1 MSSSAPPSAEGKAHD
16 KENKESKESKTTT
29 LNLDDVP
36 RYWYPDRTADMHQVG
51 IGYSPW
57 KEYALP
63 IALVIALPAL
73 IVKAL
78 IEYTNTTNVFE
89 LINQVQVA
97 LVETLEEHPSHSY
110 LLFSIL
116 VCIFLFILLFTCLY
130 FLRVKSTVYLVDF
143 ATYQPPDELKM
154 PHDRFMKRTR
164 EVGWFTEE
172 SIEFQEKLLYRTGLG
187 NETYFPPGIHKIP
200 PDLGM
205 QSAREEAEMVLSGCM
220 DDLLKKTKLNPKDI
234 DILIVNCSLFN
245 PTPSLAAM
253 VINKYKLR
261 SNIKSFNLSGM
272 GCSASVVAIDL
283 AKDLLQANR
292 NSIAVVLSTENITQN
307 WYTGNEK
314 AMLVQ
319 NTLFRMGGAGMMLS
333 NKLSFR
339 FSAKYRLY
347 CTVRVTKAASD
358 TAYQAVFQLE
368 DNSGTKK
375 GVRLAPGRELMAV
388 VGDAL
393 KTNLSTMGPMVL
405 PWTEQLKFFINLCA
419 RKIFPAKKIP
429 VYVPD
434 FKLAFQHFCIHAGGR
449 AIIDGLEQNLNL
461 SAYDVEPSR
470 ATLYRYGNTSSSS
483 IWYELN
489 FIELSHKVKKG
500 EKVWQ
505 IALGSGFKCNSAV
518 WVANRNIGK

>member
-1 MSSSAPPSAEGKAHD
+1 MSTPAPAATP
-16 KENKESKESKTTT
+16 ESKPTEAK
-29 LNLDDVP
+29 LNLDEP
-36 RYWYPDRTADMHQVG
+36 KYWYPDRLADMREVG
-51 IGYSPW
+51 QGYNNW
-57 KEYALP
+57 KDYAIPVGL
-63 IALVIALPAL
+63 AVVLPAL
-73 IVKAL
+73 IVHTLVQVTQTA
-78 IEYTNTTNVFE
+78 NVFD
-89 LINQVQVA
+89 LITQVHLA
-97 LVETLEEHPSHSY
+97 LVETLAEHPSHSY

-116 VCIFLFILLFTCLY
+116 CCIFLLVLLFTSLY
-130 FLRVKSTVYLVDF
+130 FLKAKSTVYLVDF
-143 ATYQPPDELKM
+143 STYQPPDELKM

-164 EVGWFTEE
+164 EVGWFTPE

-187 NETYFPPGIHKIP
+187 NETYFPPGIHKFP

-205 QSAREEAEMVLSGCM
+205 DSARKEAEMVLSGCM
-220 DDLLKKTKLNPKDI
+220 DNLLQKTKLNPRDI

-245 PTPSLAAM
+245 PTPSLTAM
-253 VINKYKLR
+253 IINKYKMR
-261 SNIKSFNLSGM
+261 SDIKSFNLSGM
-272 GCSASVVAIDL
+272 GCSAGVISIDL

-314 AMLVQ
+314 PMLVQ
-319 NTLFRMGGAGMMLS
+319 NTLFRMGGAGIMLS
-333 NKLSFR
+333 NKTADR
-339 FSAKYRLY
+339 HRAKYRLN
-347 CTVRVTKAASD
+347 CVVRVTKAASD
-358 TAYQAVFQLE
+358 AAYQAVWQME
-368 DNSGTKK
+368 DSSGTRK

-393 KTNLSTMGPMVL
+393 KTNLSNMGPIVL
-405 PWTEQLKFFINLCA
+405 PWMEQIKFFINLCA
-419 RKIFPAKKIP
+419 RKAFPKKKIP
-429 VYVPD
+429 AYVPD

-449 AIIDGLEQNLNL
+449 AIIDGLEQNLSL

-518 WVANRNIGK
+518 WIANRNIL

>member
-1 MSSSAPPSAEGKAHD
+1 MAETGKSGGGSGNSAKV
-16 KENKESKESKTTT
+16 T
-29 LNLDDVP
+29 LDDIP
-36 RYWYPDRTADMHQVG
+36 KYWYPDRLADMREVG
-51 IGYSPW
+51 IGYNTW
-57 KEYALP
+57 KDWILP
-63 IALVIALPAL
+63 VGLAVALPAI
-73 IVKAL
+73 IVRAL
-78 IEYTNTTNVFE
+78 LGYTQTTSLFG
-89 LINQVQVA
+89 
-97 LVETLEEHPSHSY
+97 LVDRVKFAIVEALEEHPSNTY

-116 VCIFLFILLFTCLY
+116 ICSFLVVLLFTSLY
-130 FLRVKSTVYLVDF
+130 FLKAKSTVYLVDF
-143 ATYQPPDELKM
+143 ATYQPPDELKI
-154 PHDRFMKRTR
+154 PHEKFLERTR
-164 EVGWFTEE
+164 GVGWFTEE

-187 NETYFPPGIHKIP
+187 DETYFPPGIHKIP

-205 QSAREEAEMVLSGCM
+205 DSARQEAEMVLSGCM
-220 DDLLKKTKLNPKDI
+220 DGILAKTKINPRDI

-261 SNIKSFNLSGM
+261 SDIKSFNLSGM
-272 GCSASVVAIDL
+272 GCSAGVIAIDL

-292 NSIAVVLSTENITQN
+292 SKYAVVLSTENITQN

-314 AMLVQ
+314 SMLVQ
-319 NTLFRMGGAGMMLS
+319 NTLFRMGGAGVLLS
-333 NKLSFR
+333 NKSADR
-339 FSAKYRLY
+339 YRAKYRLF
-347 CTVRVTKAASD
+347 CVVRVTKAASD
-358 TAYQAVFQLE
+358 DAYKSVWQME
-368 DNSGTKK
+368 DSTGTKK
-375 GVRLAPGRELMAV
+375 GVRLAAGKALMQV

-405 PWTEQLKFFINLCA
+405 PWSEQIKFFINLCA
-419 RKIFPAKKIP
+419 RKMFPQKKIP
-429 VYVPD
+429 AYVPD

-449 AIIDGLEQNLNL
+449 AVIDGVEQNLSL
-461 SAYDVEPSR
+461 SPHDVEPSR

-518 WVANRNIGK
+518 WVANRNNF